1 LKKLNYNDIL
11 ILLGRCN
18 SMAKR
23 GRPSKKTLKKRKQ
36 MKRQSNCLLI
46 IAVGSLILFIAL
58 AYFLITKQGI

>member
-1 LKKLNYNDIL
+1 
-11 ILLGRCN
+11 
-18 SMAKR
+18 MAKR